1 MTNQTDDQLTL
12 LVFTGDC
19 IERLGPLIA
28 STSWIRNRVAIDMR
42 SEDRTAETLVDAG
55 FDLLS
60 IEKEIFTDQLRN
72 KYLGI
77 VKTPWTLILDS
88 DEFLADDAQ
97 ELIEGLIASAGNK
110 VVGFGIP
117 RHNYFKE
124 RKLMG
129 PGWYP
134 DHQIRL
140 FRSDQIVYS
149 SGHHRPPRPKVE
161 GGIIEELEAPSCLHI
176 HHNSYPNI
184 EEFLLRQLHYA
195 VTDEFDS
202 DPRSFDFD
210 DYSLEA
216 IRQFNFRYEG
226 RSDGELSYALAL
238 IMYWDQVVRGLIH
251 WEKTGYKGAL
261 TEHIPKQVFADNEF
275 SKLTEEIN
283 QLRQELTRHQ
293 DYKSSFSWWLIAP
306 LRVLY
311 SWASAVLRGKF

>member
-1 MTNQTDDQLTL
+1 MTNRTDNELTL
-12 LVFTGDC
+12 LVFTRDC
-19 IERLGPLIA
+19 IERLDPLIA
-28 STSWIRNRVAIDMR
+28 STAWIRNRVAIDMQ
-42 SEDRTAETLVDAG
+42 SEDHTAETLIGAG

-60 IEKEIFTDQLRN
+60 IEKEVFTDQLRN

-97 ELIEGLIASAGNK
+97 EQIERLITSAEDN
-110 VVGFGIP
+110 VVAFGIP
-117 RHNYFKE
+117 RHNYFAEMKM
-124 RKLMG
+124 KG
-129 PGWYP
+129 SGWYP

-161 GGIIEELEAPSCLHI
+161 GGIVEELEAPSCLHI
-176 HHNSYPNI
+176 HHNNYPNI

-216 IRQFNFRYEG
+216 IRQFNIRYEG

-251 WEKTGYKGAL
+251 WEKTAYKGAL
-261 TEHIPKQVFADNEF
+261 TEHIPNQVFADTEF

-293 DYKSSFSWWLIAP
+293 D
-306 LRVLY
+306 
-311 SWASAVLRGKF
+311 